1 MVVVLLA
8 RQAYPI
14 SWHSN
19 QVGIEETLQQST
31 LMCKQEPVMEH
42 INLLNCDIVKTS
54 LC

>member
-19 QVGIEETLQQST
+19 QVGIEKTLQQGT
-31 LMCKQEPVMEH
+31 LMCTQELVIEH
-42 INLLNCDIVKTS
+42 INLLNGDIVKTS